1 MICGLDY
8 GHWDAGKK
16 REELCD
22 QPLSFL
28 LFFLRFPETGTA
40 IAFECQGMFEQ
51 AQESYEEGMNKAR
64 ELHNIGPA
72 PPSVVPEY
80 KLWEE
85 HWCR

>member
-1 MICGLDY
+1 
-8 GHWDAGKK
+8 
-16 REELCD
+16 
-22 QPLSFL
+22 
-28 LFFLRFPETGTA
+28 
-40 IAFECQGMFEQ
+40 MFEQ